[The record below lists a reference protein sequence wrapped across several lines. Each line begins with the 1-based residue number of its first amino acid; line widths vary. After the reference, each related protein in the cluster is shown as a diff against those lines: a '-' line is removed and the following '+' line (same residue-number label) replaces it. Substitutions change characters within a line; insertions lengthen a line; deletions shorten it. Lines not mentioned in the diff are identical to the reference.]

1 MASWML
7 RIKVD
12 SCIDKWKSVYIGRN
26 YFTRK
31 EQRVGPRKRF
41 GTHTPGGYSP
51 QVRINGLPQSM
62 PINSNQNPGIDLEYL
77 SMQYVLTMYNMY
89 NRTSLFIGVTQT
101 IDPSSCTV
109 ISSIG
114 YI

>member
-7 RIKVD
+7 RTKVD

-41 GTHTPGGYSP
+41 GTHTPGGYTS
-51 QVRINGLPQSM
+51 QVRI
-62 PINSNQNPGIDLEYL
+62 D
-77 SMQYVLTMYNMY
+77 
-89 NRTSLFIGVTQT
+89 
-101 IDPSSCTV
+101 
-109 ISSIG
+109 
-114 YI
+114 